1 MYENFH
7 IIPTFTPPRLYFQ
20 ILHSHF
26 DDDYLFHQQN
36 TKVKKRKMKIFAC
49 IFAIF
54 QSLWCVINT
63 RI

>member
-7 IIPTFTPPRLYFQ
+7 IIPPRLYFQ

-36 TKVKKRKMKIFAC
+36 TKVKKKENENFRMYFC
-49 IFAIF
+49 NF
-54 QSLWCVINT
+54 SEPLMCH
-63 RI
+63 